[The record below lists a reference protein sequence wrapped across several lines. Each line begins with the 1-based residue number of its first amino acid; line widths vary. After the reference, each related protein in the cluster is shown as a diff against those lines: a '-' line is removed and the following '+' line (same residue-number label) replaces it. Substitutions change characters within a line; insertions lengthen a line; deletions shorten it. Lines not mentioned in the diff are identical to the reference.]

1 MAEVV
6 LYADSRGDE
15 PVYGYIDKLG
25 RSRTAEAASIE
36 RYIDLLAGKGE
47 RLQYPFASLIDKKE
61 RIFELRPGNHRVAYA
76 LHQGA
81 YVLLHAWRKQTQK
94 LDEREAGKARRRLE
108 DWRRR
113 HPESQERE
121 VKEKGTKGT

>member
-15 PVYGYIDKLG
+15 PVYDY
-25 RSRTAEAASIE
+25 
-36 RYIDLLAGKGE
+36 KGE
-47 RLQYPFASLIDKKE
+47 RLQDPFASAIDKKE

-76 LHQGA
+76 LHQGT
-81 YVLLHAWRKQTQK
+81 YVLLHAWRKQAQK
-94 LDEREAGKARRRLE
+94 LDEREAGKARRRLA

-113 HPESQERE
+113 HP
-121 VKEKGTKGT
+121 